1 MKSNE
6 SRESMRRKLNVLFL
20 SVLLITGLALIGWSI
35 VAQDE
40 EIQQDMEEYAAL
52 VEQVQVYDE
61 TEIGDESLVHEPLS
75 VPDTGKENTEA
86 VEIGQERPTA
96 APDYVSE
103 LLEIAA
109 EAASR
114 QDSAE
119 TSVGERQTAQGT
131 IIIVIPGDESG
142 TVQGGTNQ
150 TDDKQRE
157 QPTAQPVGREQRETK
172 PPKERETEKPTVT
185 GCPSVPAGKDQKA
198 EQDQASSAPSSL
210 PQTSTEAPTEPPAT
224 ETPAPVIVTAAPT
237 PTPTPSLAPTP
248 RIGKTGVDLE
258 ACKMSNGDFVAWLK
272 IPGTKIN
279 YPVVWTDRVD
289 YYLTHTFSGK
299 ESKIGTLFSLGKT
312 DYRTPGRNIAVYG
325 HHITTS
331 GGNMFQPLMS
341 YKKKS
346 FYEAHKT
353 VYFDTLYD
361 LGEYTIFAVINI
373 KSTDWD
379 ASTASFDSDQ
389 SFLSFVNRAKAASLY
404 DTGIEVNEN
413 DHILTLIT
421 CDRDY
426 HNPDGRLIVMA
437 VKQ

>member
-1 MKSNE
+1 M
-6 SRESMRRKLNVLFL
+6 
-20 SVLLITGLALIGWSI
+20 TGLALIGWSI

-52 VEQVQVYDE
+52 VEQVQVSDE
-61 TEIGDESLVHEPLS
+61 TEIGDESLDNEPLP
-75 VPDTGKENTEA
+75 VPDTDNESTEVA
-86 VEIGQERPTA
+86 ETGQERPTA
-96 APDYVSE
+96 EPDQVIE
-103 LLEIAA
+103 TLEKGL
-109 EAASR
+109 EAAFR
-114 QDSAE
+114 QDSGE
-119 TSVGERQTAQGT
+119 TPIGDWQTTQGT
-131 IIIVIPGDESG
+131 IIIVIPDEES
-142 TVQGGTNQ
+142 GTNQ
-150 TDDKQRE
+150 TDDE
-157 QPTAQPVGREQRETK
+157 QSEWSTEQPVGREQRETK
-172 PPKERETEKPTVT
+172 PPKARETGKPQVT
-185 GCPSVPAGKDQKA
+185 SSPSVPSGDDQKA
-198 EQDQASSAPSSL
+198 EQDQASLAPSSS
-210 PQTSTEAPTEPPAT
+210 PQTPIEAPTESPAT
-224 ETPAPVIVTAAPT
+224 ETPTPVLVTAAPT
-237 PTPTPSLAPTP
+237 PTHTPSPAPTP

-312 DYRTPGRNIAVYG
+312 DYQTPGRNIAVYG

-361 LGEYTIFAVINI
+361 LGEYIIFAVINI

-389 SFLSFVNRAKAASLY
+389 SFLSFVNRSKAASLY

>member
-1 MKSNE
+1 MK
-6 SRESMRRKLNVLFL
+6 KLNVLCL

-40 EIQQDMEEYAAL
+40 EIQQDMEEYATL
-52 VEQVQVYDE
+52 VEQVQVSDE
-61 TEIGDESLVHEPLS
+61 TEIVGESLEHEPLP
-75 VPDTGKENTEA
+75 VHDAGNENPEA
-86 VEIGQERPTA
+86 EETGQERPTT

-103 LLEIAA
+103 TLEIAA

-114 QDSAE
+114 QDSDD
-119 TSVGERQTAQGT
+119 TPIGKKQTPQGA
-131 IIIVIPGDESG
+131 IIIVIPGEENDAG
-142 TVQGGTNQ
+142 QGDTEQTN
-150 TDDKQRE
+150 DKQSERV
-157 QPTAQPVGREQRETK
+157 TAQPVEREQRETK
-172 PPKERETEKPTVT
+172 PPKEQETGKPAETSS
-185 GCPSVPAGKDQKA
+185 PSVPAGADQKA
-198 EQDQASSAPSSL
+198 EQDQASPAPSSL
-210 PQTSTEAPTEPPAT
+210 PRTSTKAPTEPPTT

-237 PTPTPSLAPTP
+237 LTPTPSPTPTP

-299 ESKIGTLFSLGKT
+299 ESKSGTLFSLGKT

>member
-1 MKSNE
+1 
-6 SRESMRRKLNVLFL
+6 
-20 SVLLITGLALIGWSI
+20 
-35 VAQDE
+35 
-40 EIQQDMEEYAAL
+40 MEEYTVL
-52 VEQVQVYDE
+52 VEQIQVREEPENGGEPMESKPVPVSEVGNEAAESTDVQPE
-61 TEIGDESLVHEPLS
+61 QRINPPAPLTEIVEAEKETVNASSDAAPVSESQPEQGMIVVVIPSEES
-75 VPDTGKENTEA
+75 D
-86 VEIGQERPTA
+86 IGQENKA
-96 APDYVSE
+96 
-103 LLEIAA
+103 
-109 EAASR
+109 
-114 QDSAE
+114 
-119 TSVGERQTAQGT
+119 
-131 IIIVIPGDESG
+131 
-142 TVQGGTNQ
+142 
-150 TDDKQRE
+150 E
-157 QPTAQPVGREQRETK
+157 QPQSETQPDR
-172 PPKERETEKPTVT
+172 KEPADKRRQGSNPDSSRETEKPKEIRPVT
-185 GCPSVPAGKDQKA
+185 A
-198 EQDQASSAPSSL
+198 E
-210 PQTSTEAPTEPPAT
+210 TSTPAT
-224 ETPAPVIVTAAPT
+224 ATAAPT
-237 PTPTPSLAPTP
+237 PTPSPAPTP
-248 RIGKTGVDLE
+248 RIGKTGVDLK
-258 ACKMSNGDFVAWLK
+258 ACQMSNGDFVAWLK

-312 DYRTPGRNIAVYG
+312 DYKTPGRNIAVYG

-346 FYEAHKT
+346 FYESHKT

-379 ASTASFDSDQ
+379 ASMASFDSDQ
-389 SFLSFVNRAKAASLY
+389 SFLSFVNRAKAASLF
-404 DTGIEVNEN
+404 DTGVEVTEK

>member
-1 MKSNE
+1 
-6 SRESMRRKLNVLFL
+6 
-20 SVLLITGLALIGWSI
+20 
-35 VAQDE
+35 
-40 EIQQDMEEYAAL
+40 MEEYAVL
-52 VEQVQVYDE
+52 VEQVQVREEPENGAEPMESKPVPVSEVGNEAAESTDVQPE
-61 TEIGDESLVHEPLS
+61 QWINPPAPLTEIVEAEKETVNASSDAAPDSESQPEQGMIVVVIPSEES
-75 VPDTGKENTEA
+75 D
-86 VEIGQERPTA
+86 IGQENKA
-96 APDYVSE
+96 
-103 LLEIAA
+103 
-109 EAASR
+109 
-114 QDSAE
+114 
-119 TSVGERQTAQGT
+119 
-131 IIIVIPGDESG
+131 
-142 TVQGGTNQ
+142 
-150 TDDKQRE
+150 E
-157 QPTAQPVGREQRETK
+157 QPQSETQPDR
-172 PPKERETEKPTVT
+172 KELADKRRQGSNPDSSRETEKPKEITPVT
-185 GCPSVPAGKDQKA
+185 A
-198 EQDQASSAPSSL
+198 E
-210 PQTSTEAPTEPPAT
+210 TSTPAT
-224 ETPAPVIVTAAPT
+224 ATAAPT
-237 PTPTPSLAPTP
+237 PTPSPAPTP

-312 DYRTPGRNIAVYG
+312 DYQTPGRNIAVYG

-346 FYEAHKT
+346 FYESHKT

-379 ASTASFDSDQ
+379 ASMASFNSDQ
-389 SFLSFVNRAKAASLY
+389 SFLSFVNRAKAASLF
-404 DTGIEVNEN
+404 DTGVEVTEK

>member
-1 MKSNE
+1 M
-6 SRESMRRKLNVLFL
+6 
-20 SVLLITGLALIGWSI
+20 LLITGLALIGWSI

-52 VEQVQVYDE
+52 VEQVQVSEE
-61 TEIGDESLVHEPLS
+61 TETGDEYEVQELLPI
-75 VPDTGKENTEA
+75 PDTGNENTEA
-86 VEIGQERPTA
+86 EETGQERPTA
-96 APDYVSE
+96 APGQVNE
-103 LLEIAA
+103 TMEKRLET
-109 EAASR
+109 ASR
-114 QDSAE
+114 QDLGE
-119 TSVGERQTAQGT
+119 TPVGERQTAQGT

-142 TVQGGTNQ
+142 TVQGGTKQ
-150 TDDKQRE
+150 TDDEQRKQS
-157 QPTAQPVGREQRETK
+157 TAQPIGREQRETK

-185 GCPSVPAGKDQKA
+185 GSPSVTAGKDQKA
-198 EQDQASSAPSSL
+198 EQDQASPAPSSL
-210 PQTSTEAPTEPPAT
+210 PQTSTEAPTETPAT
-224 ETPAPVIVTAAPT
+224 ETPAPVTVTAAPT
-237 PTPTPSLAPTP
+237 PTPTPSPAPTP
-248 RIGKTGVDLE
+248 RIGKTGIDLE
-258 ACKMSNGDFVAWLK
+258 ACKMANGDFVAWLK

-312 DYRTPGRNIAVYG
+312 DYQTPGRNIAVYG

-346 FYEAHKT
+346 FYETHKT
-353 VYFDTLYD
+353 LYFDTLYD

-389 SFLSFVNRAKAASLY
+389 SFLSFVSRAKAASLF
-404 DTGIEVNEN
+404 DTGVEVTAD

-437 VKQ
+437 VEQ

>member
-1 MKSNE
+1 
-6 SRESMRRKLNVLFL
+6 
-20 SVLLITGLALIGWSI
+20 
-35 VAQDE
+35 
-40 EIQQDMEEYAAL
+40 MEEYAAL
-52 VEQVQVYDE
+52 VEQVQVSDE
-61 TEIGDESLVHEPLS
+61 TEIGDESLEHEPLT
-75 VPDTGKENTEA
+75 VHDTGNEKPEA
-86 VEIGQERPTA
+86 AETGQGRPTA
-96 APDYVSE
+96 ASDYVSE
-103 LLEIAA
+103 TLEIAA
-109 EAASR
+109 EAASS
-114 QDSAE
+114 QDSDE
-119 TSVGERQTAQGT
+119 TPIGEQQTAQGA
-131 IIIVIPGDESG
+131 IIIVIPGKENG
-142 TVQGGTNQ
+142 AGQGDTEQ
-150 TDDKQRE
+150 TDDEQRE
-157 QPTAQPVGREQRETK
+157 RSTTQPVDREQRETR
-172 PPKERETEKPTVT
+172 PPKERETGKPTET
-185 GCPSVPAGKDQKA
+185 SSPSVPVGDDQKA
-198 EQDQASSAPSSL
+198 VQDQASPAPSSL
-210 PQTSTEAPTEPPAT
+210 PRISTELPTESPAT
-224 ETPAPVIVTAAPT
+224 ETPAPVIVTATPT
-237 PTPTPSLAPTP
+237 PTPTPSPAPTP

-258 ACKMSNGDFVAWLK
+258 ACKLSNSDFVAWLK

-312 DYRTPGRNIAVYG
+312 DYKTPGRNIAVYG

>member
-1 MKSNE
+1 
-6 SRESMRRKLNVLFL
+6 
-20 SVLLITGLALIGWSI
+20 
-35 VAQDE
+35 
-40 EIQQDMEEYAAL
+40 MEEYAAL
-52 VEQVQVYDE
+52 VEQVRVYDE
-61 TEIGDESLVHEPLS
+61 TEIGDEYEDQELLP
-75 VPDTGKENTEA
+75 VPDTGNENTEA
-86 VEIGQERPTA
+86 AETSQERPTA
-96 APDYVSE
+96 APDQAIE
-103 LLEIAA
+103 TLEIAA

-114 QDSAE
+114 QDSGE
-119 TSVGERQTAQGT
+119 TPIGERQTVQGT
-131 IIIVIPGDESG
+131 IIVVIPGDESG
-142 TVQGGTNQ
+142 AVQGGMNQ
-150 TDDKQRE
+150 TDDEQRE
-157 QPTAQPVGREQRETK
+157 QSTAQPVGREQRETK

-185 GCPSVPAGKDQKA
+185 GFPSVPAGKDQKA
-198 EQDQASSAPSSL
+198 EQVQASPAPSSL
-210 PQTSTEAPTEPPAT
+210 PWTSTEAPTESPAT

-237 PTPTPSLAPTP
+237 PTPSPAPTP

-272 IPGTKIN
+272 IPDTKIN

-289 YYLTHTFSGK
+289 YYLSHTFSGK

-312 DYRTPGRNIAVYG
+312 DYQTPGRNIAVYG

-346 FYEAHKT
+346 YFETHKT

-373 KSTDWD
+373 KNTDWD

-389 SFLSFVNRAKAASLY
+389 SFLSFVNRARAASLY

>member
-1 MKSNE
+1 
-6 SRESMRRKLNVLFL
+6 
-20 SVLLITGLALIGWSI
+20 
-35 VAQDE
+35 
-40 EIQQDMEEYAAL
+40 MEEYAAL
-52 VEQVQVYDE
+52 VEQVQVSDE
-61 TEIGDESLVHEPLS
+61 TEIGDESLEHEPLT
-75 VPDTGKENTEA
+75 VHDTGNEKPEA
-86 VEIGQERPTA
+86 AETGQGRPTA
-96 APDYVSE
+96 ASDYVSE
-103 LLEIAA
+103 TLEIAA
-109 EAASR
+109 EAASS
-114 QDSAE
+114 QDSDE
-119 TSVGERQTAQGT
+119 TPIGEQQTAQGA
-131 IIIVIPGDESG
+131 IIIVIPGKENG
-142 TVQGGTNQ
+142 AGQGDTEQ
-150 TDDKQRE
+150 TDDEQRE
-157 QPTAQPVGREQRETK
+157 RSTTQPVDREQRETR
-172 PPKERETEKPTVT
+172 PPKERETGKPTET
-185 GCPSVPAGKDQKA
+185 SSPSVPVGDDQKA
-198 EQDQASSAPSSL
+198 VQDQASPAPSSL
-210 PQTSTEAPTEPPAT
+210 PRISTELPTESPAT
-224 ETPAPVIVTAAPT
+224 ETPAPVIVTATPT
-237 PTPTPSLAPTP
+237 PTPTPSPAPTP

-258 ACKMSNGDFVAWLK
+258 ACKLSNSDFVAWLK

>member
-1 MKSNE
+1 
-6 SRESMRRKLNVLFL
+6 
-20 SVLLITGLALIGWSI
+20 
-35 VAQDE
+35 
-40 EIQQDMEEYAAL
+40 MEEYAAL
-52 VEQVQVYDE
+52 VEQVQVSEE
-61 TEIGDESLVHEPLS
+61 TETGDEYEDQELLP
-75 VPDTGKENTEA
+75 VPDTGNENTEA
-86 VEIGQERPTA
+86 AETGQERPTA
-96 APDYVSE
+96 APDQAIE
-103 LLEIAA
+103 TLEIAA

-114 QDSAE
+114 QDSGE
-119 TSVGERQTAQGT
+119 TPIGERQTVQGT
-131 IIIVIPGDESG
+131 IIVVIPGDESG
-142 TVQGGTNQ
+142 AVQGGMNQ
-150 TDDKQRE
+150 TDDEQRE
-157 QPTAQPVGREQRETK
+157 LSTAQPVGREQRETK
-172 PPKERETEKPTVT
+172 PPKERETGKPTVT
-185 GCPSVPAGKDQKA
+185 GSPSVPAGKDQEA
-198 EQDQASSAPSSL
+198 EQIQASPAPSSL
-210 PQTSTEAPTEPPAT
+210 PQTFPEAATETPVTEAVPTESPAT

-237 PTPTPSLAPTP
+237 PTPSPAPTP

-312 DYRTPGRNIAVYG
+312 DYQTPGRNIAVYG

-346 FYEAHKT
+346 YFETHKT

-389 SFLSFVNRAKAASLY
+389 SFLSFVNRARAASLY
-404 DTGIEVNEN
+404 DTGVEVNEN

>member
-1 MKSNE
+1 
-6 SRESMRRKLNVLFL
+6 
-20 SVLLITGLALIGWSI
+20 
-35 VAQDE
+35 
-40 EIQQDMEEYAAL
+40 MEEYAAL
-52 VEQVQVYDE
+52 VEQVQVSEE
-61 TEIGDESLVHEPLS
+61 TETGDESLEHEPLS
-75 VPDTGKENTEA
+75 IPDTGNENTEA
-86 VEIGQERPTA
+86 AETGQERPTA
-96 APDYVSE
+96 APDQAIE
-103 LLEIAA
+103 TLEKGL
-109 EAASR
+109 EASLR
-114 QDSAE
+114 QDSGE
-119 TSVGERQTAQGT
+119 TPVGERQTVQGT
-131 IIIVIPGDESG
+131 IIVVTPGDESG
-142 TVQGGTNQ
+142 AVQGGMTQ
-150 TDDKQRE
+150 TDDE
-157 QPTAQPVGREQRETK
+157 QMGQSTAQSVGKEQRETK
-172 PPKERETEKPTVT
+172 PPKARETGKPSST
-185 GCPSVPAGKDQKA
+185 GSPSVPAGKDQEA
-198 EQDQASSAPSSL
+198 EQVQASPAPSSL
-210 PQTSTEAPTEPPAT
+210 PQTSTEMPTEPPAT
-224 ETPAPVIVTAAPT
+224 ETPVPVIVTAAPT
-237 PTPTPSLAPTP
+237 PTPSPVPTP

-312 DYRTPGRNIAVYG
+312 DYQTPGRNIAVYG
-325 HHITTS
+325 HHITTN
-331 GGNMFQPLMS
+331 GGNMFQPLMA

-389 SFLSFVNRAKAASLY
+389 SFLSFVNRAKAASLF
-404 DTGIEVNEN
+404 DTGIEVTEK